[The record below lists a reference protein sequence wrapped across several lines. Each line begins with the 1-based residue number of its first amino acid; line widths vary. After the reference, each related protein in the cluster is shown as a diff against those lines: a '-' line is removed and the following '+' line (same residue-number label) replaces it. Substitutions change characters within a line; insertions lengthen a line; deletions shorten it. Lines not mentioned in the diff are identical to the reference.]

1 MRKNILGKTKF
12 QISPLGIG
20 LSEIGSELSINDDK
34 KASELLNF
42 SLDNGINFLDTASC
56 YGVSEE
62 LIGRTVSHRR
72 DEYYIAS
79 KAGHANGNLS
89 GSDWSYETIK
99 NSIDRSLKRLKIEY
113 LDLIQLHSCD
123 IDTLKNG
130 ECISAVQDA
139 QKEGK
144 TRFIGYSG
152 DNDAAHWAVNSNIFS
167 TLQTSFN
174 LVEQRARTTGLLE
187 KAKKNNMGIIIK
199 RPIAGGSW
207 NKASSKN
214 SEQKIRNY
222 DDPYLDRAISMRSL
236 GKIKNE
242 SQNGILTSMGYTIQN
257 PNVDVMIIGTTNINH
272 LKKNLDIIDKELP
285 IDENII
291 IELNKRFELLDNDW
305 YQRT

>member
-222 DDPYLDRAISMRSL
+222 DDPYLERAMSMRGL

>member
-62 LIGRTVSHRR
+62 LIGKTVSHRR

-99 NSIDRSLKRLKIEY
+99 DSIDRSLKRLKIEY

-123 IDTLKNG
+123 INTLKNG
-130 ECISAVQDA
+130 ECITAVQDA

-144 TRFIGYSG
+144 ARFIGYSG

-174 LVEQRARTTGLLE
+174 IVEQRARTTGLLE
-187 KAKKNNMGIIIK
+187 KAKNNNMGIIIK

-272 LKKNLDIIDKELP
+272 LKNNLHMIDKELP
-285 IDENII
+285 IC
-291 IELNKRFELLDNDW
+291 LLYTSPSPRD
-305 YQRT
+305 RG

>member
-1 MRKNILGKTKF
+1 MKKNVLGKTKIE
-12 QISPLGIG
+12 ISPLGIG

-222 DDPYLDRAISMRSL
+222 DDPYLKRAMSMRGL

-272 LKKNLDIIDKELP
+272 LKNNLDIIDKELP